1 MKACTCTKYFEQIS
15 LLREKIGKKYLQV
28 CIMATAK
35 PSLKVRISF
44 YTNSP
49 LQILP
54 LLTFKGDLLPI
65 ARNDKQHI

>member
-1 MKACTCTKYFEQIS
+1 
-15 LLREKIGKKYLQV
+15 
-28 CIMATAK
+28 MATAK

-54 LLTFKGDLLPI
+54 LLTFKGDLLLI
-65 ARNDKQHI
+65 ARHDKQHIEHQSKRNTVASIPLFFRYIDSHSGLAYF